1 MKIFPLIPQAL
12 LAAKIIH
19 DKSARSEKPFVTVN
33 CGAIPSSLMES
44 EIFGYENGAFT
55 GAQKGG
61 KPGMLEL
68 AGGGT
73 LFLDEIGE
81 LAPAMQVKLLHIL
94 DRQPIYRVGGTRP
107 IRVDCR
113 IIAATNRPLDQMV
126 KRRQFQGRSFLPS
139 ARALCRYAA
148 FEKPQG

>member
-1 MKIFPLIPQAL
+1 MTRARE
-12 LAAKIIH
+12 AK
-19 DKSARSEKPFVTVN
+19 KTFVTVN

-44 EIFGYENGAFT
+44 EILAMKMVPFT
-55 GAQKGG
+55 GARKGG

-94 DRQPIYRVGGTRP
+94 DRQ
-107 IRVDCR
+107 
-113 IIAATNRPLDQMV
+113 TNI
-126 KRRQFQGRSFLPS
+126 QGRRDTP
-139 ARALCRYAA
+139 Y
-148 FEKPQG
+148 QG